1 MQIESLFPP
10 LSADRL
16 PLCPFSTVEIL
27 DYIPRMA
34 CKWMTIGIKLKEQD
48 LVRRLQNSPEDDE
61 RKLTQIFMNWEESGR
76 ASWQLLIETLK
87 SEGVKLGTVAKAIL
101 QGEEYCCGVFL
112 MDPVFF
118 LI

>member
-16 PLCPFSTVEIL
+16 PLCPFSTEKIL

-48 LVRRLQNSPEDDE
+48 LVRRLQNSPEDNE
-61 RKLTQIFMNWEESGR
+61 RKLTQIFMKWEESGR

-87 SEGVKLGTVAKAIL
+87 SEGVKLGTVAKEIL

-118 LI
+118 

>member
-1 MQIESLFPP
+1 
-10 LSADRL
+10 
-16 PLCPFSTVEIL
+16 
-27 DYIPRMA
+27 MA

-87 SEGVKLGTVAKAIL
+87 SEGVKLGTVAKEIL

-118 LI
+118 YKSGLQFVLYTYLGKTKPKSCQVSTHIVTQLS